1 MRWAISSSSSF
12 GVKSTRRLTKL
23 KRTPRTP
30 ASCIAA
36 SSASVTA
43 RLTVATP
50 RARPAERRSASTSAR
65 LSAPWQV
72 ACTTTL
78 RAKPSRSRSAKS
90 CSADA
95 SQGVYLRSGA

>member
-1 MRWAISSSSSF
+1 MRPAISISSSF

-30 ASCIAA
+30 ASCIAC
-36 SSASVTA
+36 SSASLTL

-50 RARPAERRSASTSAR
+50 RALPPEWTSASTIAR

-78 RAKPSRSRSAKS
+78 RAKPR
-90 CSADA
+90 
-95 SQGVYLRSGA
+95 

>member
-1 MRWAISSSSSF
+1 MRAAISISSSL

-30 ASCIAA
+30 AACSCC
-36 SSASVTA
+36 SSSSVTV

-50 RARPAERRSASTSAR
+50 RALPPLERQASTMAR

-72 ACTTTL
+72 ACTTTF
-78 RAKPSRSRSAKS
+78 REKPRWSRSAYNW
-90 CSADA
+90 ALLA

>member
-1 MRWAISSSSSF
+1 MRPAISISSSL
-12 GVKSTRRLTKL
+12 GVKSTSRLTKL

-30 ASCIAA
+30 AACSCC
-36 SSASVTA
+36 SSASLTL

-50 RARPAERRSASTSAR
+50 RALPLEAMQASTIAR

-72 ACTTTL
+72 ACTITL
-78 RAKPSRSRSAKS
+78 RAKPRWSRSAKS
-90 CSADA
+90 CCFEA